1 MSFAVMLFDLD
12 DTLYPSTSGV
22 WDAIGDR
29 MDSYIIKT
37 LGVAANEVK
46 QIRNGLFHEYGTTLR
61 GLKTLYHI
69 DECEFLDYV
78 HDIPLTQFLRKD
90 EALIETISAYDSRKV
105 IFTNANQRHAERV
118 LEVLGLADFFPEI
131 VDVLQISP
139 YCKPLPQAYQKA
151 LEIIQI
157 EDPEHCVF
165 IDDSPRNLKTA
176 REMGFYTIQVGTE
189 NRCEFADAAILS
201 LLDLPDVIPS
211 SHRTMER

>member
-69 DECEFLDYV
+69 DEREFLDYV

-105 IFTNANQRHAERV
+105 IFTNANQGHAERV

-139 YCKPLPQAYQKA
+139 FCKPLPQAYQKA

-157 EDPEHCVF
+157 EDPENCVF
-165 IDDSPRNLKTA
+165 IDDSPRNIKTA

-201 LLDLPDVIPS
+201 LLDLPNVIPS

>member
-69 DECEFLDYV
+69 DERDFLDYV
-78 HDIPLTQFLRKD
+78 HDIPLAQFLGKD

-105 IFTNANQRHAERV
+105 IFTNANQGHAERV

-201 LLDLPDVIPS
+201 LLDLPNVIPS

>member
-69 DECEFLDYV
+69 DERDFLDYV
-78 HDIPLTQFLRKD
+78 HDIPLAQFLGKD

-105 IFTNANQRHAERV
+105 IFTNANQGHAERV

-211 SHRTMER
+211 SHKTMER

>member
-1 MSFAVMLFDLD
+1 MLFDLD

-69 DECEFLDYV
+69 DERDFLDYV
-78 HDIPLTQFLRKD
+78 HDIPLAQFLGKD
-90 EALIETISAYDSRKV
+90 EALIETIFAYDSRKV
-105 IFTNANQRHAERV
+105 IFTNANQGHAERV

-211 SHRTMER
+211 SHKTMER

>member
-1 MSFAVMLFDLD
+1 MLFDLD

-105 IFTNANQRHAERV
+105 IFTNANQGHAERA
-118 LEVLGLADFFPEI
+118 LKVLGLADFFPEI

-157 EDPEHCVF
+157 EDPEDCVF

-211 SHRTMER
+211 SHKTMER

>member
-1 MSFAVMLFDLD
+1 MLFDLD

-69 DECEFLDYV
+69 DEREFLDYV

-105 IFTNANQRHAERV
+105 IFTNANQGHAERV

-139 YCKPLPQAYQKA
+139 FCKPLPQAYQKA
-151 LEIIQI
+151 MEIIQI

-201 LLDLPDVIPS
+201 LLDLPNVIPS

>member
-1 MSFAVMLFDLD
+1 MLFDLD

-105 IFTNANQRHAERV
+105 IFTNANQGHAERV

>member
-29 MDSYIIKT
+29 MDSYIIKK

-46 QIRNGLFHEYGTTLR
+46 QIRNGLFHKYGTTLR

-69 DECEFLDYV
+69 DERDFLDYV
-78 HDIPLTQFLRKD
+78 HDIPLAQFLRKD

-105 IFTNANQRHAERV
+105 IFTNANQGHAERV
-118 LEVLGLADFFPEI
+118 LKVLGLADFFPEI

-151 LEIIQI
+151 MEIIQI

-165 IDDSPRNLKTA
+165 IDDSPRNIKTA

-189 NRCEFADAAILS
+189 NRCEFADAAIFS
-201 LLDLPDVIPS
+201 LLDLPDVIPF

>member
-1 MSFAVMLFDLD
+1 MLFDLD

-69 DECEFLDYV
+69 DERDFLDYV
-78 HDIPLTQFLRKD
+78 HDIPLAQFLGKD

-118 LEVLGLADFFPEI
+118 LEVLGLVDFFPEI

-151 LEIIQI
+151 MEIIQI

-201 LLDLPDVIPS
+201 LLDLPNVIPS

>member
-1 MSFAVMLFDLD
+1 
-12 DTLYPSTSGV
+12 
-22 WDAIGDR
+22 
-29 MDSYIIKT
+29 
-37 LGVAANEVK
+37 VAANEVK

-69 DECEFLDYV
+69 DEREFLDYV

-105 IFTNANQRHAERV
+105 IFTNANQGHAERV

-139 YCKPLPQAYQKA
+139 FCKPLPQAYQKA

-157 EDPEHCVF
+157 EDPENCVF
-165 IDDSPRNLKTA
+165 IDDSPRNIKTA

-201 LLDLPDVIPS
+201 LLDLPNVIPS

>member
-1 MSFAVMLFDLD
+1 MLFDLD

-69 DECEFLDYV
+69 DERDFLDYV
-78 HDIPLTQFLRKD
+78 HDIPLAQFLGKD

-105 IFTNANQRHAERV
+105 IFTNANQGHAERV

-211 SHRTMER
+211 SHKTMER

>member
-1 MSFAVMLFDLD
+1 MLFDLD

-61 GLKTLYHI
+61 GIKTLYHI
-69 DECEFLDYV
+69 DERDFLDYV
-78 HDIPLTQFLRKD
+78 HDIPLAQFLGKD

-105 IFTNANQRHAERV
+105 IFTNANQGHAERV

-211 SHRTMER
+211 SHKTMER

>member
-1 MSFAVMLFDLD
+1 MLFDLD

-69 DECEFLDYV
+69 DEREFLDYV

-105 IFTNANQRHAERV
+105 IFTNANQGHAERV

-157 EDPEHCVF
+157 EDPENCVF
-165 IDDSPRNLKTA
+165 IDDSPRNIKTA

-201 LLDLPDVIPS
+201 LLDLPNVIPS

>member
-1 MSFAVMLFDLD
+1 MLFDLD

-69 DECEFLDYV
+69 DEREFLDYV

-105 IFTNANQRHAERV
+105 IFTNANQGHAERV

-139 YCKPLPQAYQKA
+139 FCKPLPQAYQKA

-157 EDPEHCVF
+157 EDPENCVF
-165 IDDSPRNLKTA
+165 IDDSPRNIKTA

-201 LLDLPDVIPS
+201 LLDLPNVIPS